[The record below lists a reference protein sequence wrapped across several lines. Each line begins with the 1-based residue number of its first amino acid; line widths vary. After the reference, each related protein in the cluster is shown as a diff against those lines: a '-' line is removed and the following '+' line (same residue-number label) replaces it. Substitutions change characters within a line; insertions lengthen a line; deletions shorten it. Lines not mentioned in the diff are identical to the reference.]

1 MIRSAFLVS
10 VAACLWLGLASPML
24 AADPVATAGAVKQLP
39 SNEMAA
45 NSKDTAE
52 KCLTD
57 LRMFDH
63 KMETD
68 GYWFG
73 WSGYAYGNP
82 MSGGYAY
89 DYPMGGHPPPTPLRY
104 PNARLGYEFR
114 ELMISANILARRG
127 RQEPCE
133 AVLGMTQRIY
143 TTYVAQLKS
152 DKVPTA
158 SNSGWRQQ
166 EIAGAKPVAN
176 VAFRSDQL
184 IGTAVRTPY
193 DDALGSVAD
202 IVMSPQT
209 SKIAYLVVARGG
221 IFGIDDEY
229 IPVPWADFRASP
241 NVNVLI
247 LNATRDA
254 MTAAPRVDRDQF
266 TVKGRFEQ
274 ESQKIDAYWT
284 SHVSGTGN
292 N

>member
-1 MIRSAFLVS
+1 
-10 VAACLWLGLASPML
+10 ML

-52 KCLTD
+52 KCLTN

-89 DYPMGGHPPPTPLRY
+89 DYPMGGHQPPTPLRY
-104 PNARLGYEFR
+104 PNARLGYEIR

-166 EIAGAKPVAN
+166 EIASAKPVAD

-229 IPVPWADFRASP
+229 IPVPWADFRARS

-247 LNATRDA
+247 LDATRDA
-254 MTAAPRVDRDQF
+254 MTAAPPVDRDKF